1 MKLLRM
7 IKRIISEPSQGDLFT
22 NNQPVYHF
30 YIQDHLGNIRVVA
43 DQNGVAEQVNHYYP
57 YGGIMA
63 DISTNQDIQRHKYN
77 GKEYD
82 RMYGLNLYDYGARH
96 YDPATLAWT
105 TMDPLAEKYYNIS
118 PYTFCHNNPIRYI
131 DPDGK
136 DDYYDRNGNF
146 LGSNSKETD
155 YIYIAQIKNSFMK
168 DGLKYNVVSGIKSI
182 NDVDISAKSWS
193 KIFTN
198 VLSKMPDVDINN
210 LHNKAISV
218 TVWNED
224 SNIKIS
230 TDYYNDA
237 DYRGDDLANTNKNHK
252 DAHITAF
259 VWPRHTEE
267 RNILNTRSNIQ
278 NLLGAHEYLQHFIN
292 GYEHIDGVY
301 DKAYENV
308 RKHSTWEKTTPAY
321 KKYINDVIK
330 EKGYE

>member
-1 MKLLRM
+1 M
-7 IKRIISEPSQGDLFT
+7 
-22 NNQPVYHF
+22 
-30 YIQDHLGNIRVVA
+30 
-43 DQNGVAEQVNHYYP
+43 
-57 YGGIMA
+57 
-63 DISTNQDIQRHKYN
+63 
-77 GKEYD
+77 
-82 RMYGLNLYDYGARH
+82 
-96 YDPATLAWT
+96 
-105 TMDPLAEKYYNIS
+105 
-118 PYTFCHNNPIRYI
+118 
-131 DPDGK
+131 
-136 DDYYDRNGNF
+136 
-146 LGSNSKETD
+146 
-155 YIYIAQIKNSFMK
+155 
-168 DGLKYNVVSGIKSI
+168 
-182 NDVDISAKSWS
+182 
-193 KIFTN
+193 
-198 VLSKMPDVDINN
+198 
-210 LHNKAISV
+210 